1 VKTTI
6 FMFKGI
12 ECKFSKKANDIV
24 PTDAHKNHLLETFFH
39 YEPIDSIKWV
49 NTKTIHTVTLPE
61 DCYPIYRI
69 GNGENELLLWPM
81 LVESDLLLGV
91 QSADEAPE
99 LKDRP
104 AEILVQDGRLKTE
117 S

>member
-1 VKTTI
+1 MKTT

-12 ECKFSKKANDIV
+12 ECNFSEKANDIV
-24 PTDAHKNHLLETFFH
+24 PTDAHKIAMLETFFH

-49 NTKTIHTVTLPE
+49 NTKTLNTVTLP
-61 DCYPIYRI
+61 DNCYPIYRI
-69 GNGENELLLWPM
+69 GNGESELLLWPM

-99 LKDRP
+99 LSGMP
-104 AEILVQDGRLKTE
+104 SEILVEDGRLKTK